1 MGKKVFIPGLNRMA
15 GCVAL
20 RTYAVHAC
28 KLSRIV
34 IYAMLFVGLGSL
46 SAKSD
51 QRLTLSNHRGT
62 LNEFFKAIER
72 QSDYRFFYND
82 ELVSVEKEIYQLDVK
97 NKSVDEVL
105 TSLLANTGLRYK
117 KLDNNL
123 IVISTLELLQSVN
136 ITGTIVDATG
146 EPVIGANVFVK
157 GSNTIGTITDIDGKF
172 TLNVPD
178 YNTVL
183 TISYIGYATQEISVG
198 TQRTFRIVLQE
209 DNLQLDEVTVIAYGT
224 TRKKDLIGSVSTIDA
239 KTIGK
244 QSLSTV
250 TRALEGAVP
259 GVQLSA
265 VDGQPGMDML
275 IRVRGLGSANEAN
288 AYALIVVD
296 GVPALT
302 SDILTTINSKDIES
316 VTVLKD
322 AASTAM
328 YGSRGANGVV
338 LITTKKGTK
347 GKAMVTYE
355 GRFGVNQVSS
365 NGRFDL
371 IENPKD
377 YYEYAWLSIYN
388 DVRYKS
394 SQTMNTNVQNPNM
407 SDQEAREFASQ
418 HLFDYDGSTDPSRFK
433 RNALGNWMLY
443 HVPGAVYTPT
453 GPEDSNDVSATMSG
467 AYLVGTDG
475 RLNPNAQLLFNDRYF
490 DWYFVKRFRQE
501 HNATISGANDKVDY
515 FISTGFLD
523 DPAYVR
529 NAMFKRYSA
538 RGNVNA
544 QVYHWLKAGINAAY
558 SNRTTQM
565 PATRYGR
572 NAGAAGQNLFRW
584 YESGNPLA
592 SVWAHNEDGSYKYD
606 SDGNKIFTSAQGL
619 TYTPLGGMKDGNP
632 TGKTNVMYGAYD
644 LPKLLEMDKDIQTSN
659 DVSFRG
665 YVEAKF
671 LKNFSFTA
679 SVNQDAFFTLRHRY
693 WNNTTG
699 AAVSYRGALGE
710 TFQHIYNLDV
720 QQLLKY
726 DNAFGRHHVDVIAGH
741 EFQLYRQE
749 SANTRY
755 NNSLIPGFDAYAN
768 FVGFNQSSTF
778 VGNGGSKDRFA
789 MESYFGRA
797 NYSYDNKYYGEVS
810 LRGDGSSKFKK
821 PENRWGLFW
830 SVGGGWRISSEK
842 FMASTNGW
850 LNDLKLRGSYGVI
863 GNQNG
868 LGYYSGY
875 QTWGFGASSYTY
887 SGNSWSVPPAN
898 YTLAIG
904 AFPNDA
910 LTWEN
915 VHTLDGA
922 IDFRLFDRISGTVEY
937 YNRTTTN
944 MIWAQPIAFSLGQ
957 RTLDKNTAKMN
968 NYGVEAMLDITLIR
982 NKDLFWS
989 VNLNGTHYRSIIQS
1003 VPAGVGSGEDNTW
1016 EAYNGTFLRGEGK
1029 DFYNMYYYKYCGVDQ
1044 QSGLALYQATVSE
1057 TDLRNAEDNPND
1069 ARFNDVRG
1077 HQPGDIIQTVN
1088 YEIAD
1093 RYEMGSATPD
1103 IIGGFGTTLQYKGF
1117 DLSALF
1123 SFQLGG
1129 LYLSNDFAYNL
1140 YSGTNGQLGVALSS
1154 DLLGNTWTPE
1164 NTGAKFPIQMY
1175 SNDPYTTGCTLG
1187 SWKYTDMALFSAS
1200 YLNMKNLTAGYTVP
1214 ASLLSRIEYVS
1225 NLRVFVT
1232 LDNMYTLTAKKGV
1245 EPRMSLTGGADV
1257 GASPYPYMGSMSV
1270 GIDISF

>member
-1 MGKKVFIPGLNRMA
+1 M
-15 GCVAL
+15 
-20 RTYAVHAC
+20 
-28 KLSRIV
+28 S
-34 IYAMLFVGLGSL
+34 SL
-46 SAKSD
+46 SAKPD
-51 QRLTLSNHRGT
+51 QKLTIRNQKGTLS
-62 LNEFFKAIER
+62 EFFKEIEK

-82 ELVSVEKEIYQLDVK
+82 ELVSIEKKVYQLDVD

-105 TSLLANTGLRYK
+105 TSLLATTGLRYK

-123 IVISTLELLQSVN
+123 IVISTLELLQNVNVTGSV
-136 ITGTIVDATG
+136 TDATG
-146 EPVIGANVFVK
+146 EPVIGANVAVK
-157 GSNTIGTITDIDGKF
+157 GTTIGTITDANGNF
-172 TLNVPD
+172 TLSVPNED
-178 YNTVL
+178 AVL
-183 TISYIGYATQEISVG
+183 MISYIGYATQEIRIG
-198 TQRTFRIVLQE
+198 RQRTIRIVLQE
-209 DNLQLDEVTVIAYGT
+209 DNVALEEVTVIAYGSA
-224 TRKKDLIGSVSTIDA
+224 RKKDLVGSVSTIDA
-239 KTIGK
+239 KTIGL
-244 QSLSTV
+244 QSVSTV
-250 TRALEGAVP
+250 SKALEGAVP
-259 GVQLSA
+259 GVQLSS
-265 VDGQPGMDML
+265 VDGQPGVDML

-288 AYALIVVD
+288 AYALVVVD
-296 GVPALT
+296 GVPSLT
-302 SDILTTINSKDIES
+302 SDVLTTINSKDIES
-316 VTVLKD
+316 ISVLKD

-338 LITTKKGTK
+338 LVTTKKGAK
-347 GKAMVTYE
+347 GKAKVSYE

-365 NGRFDL
+365 NGRFEL
-371 IENPKD
+371 IEDPKD

-394 SQTMNTNVQNPNM
+394 SQAMSTNVQNPNM
-407 SDQEAREFASQ
+407 SDQEAREFASA
-418 HLFDYDGSTDPSRFK
+418 HLFNYYGSTDPSTFR

-443 HVPGAVYTPT
+443 NVPGAKYTTT
-453 GPEDSNDVSATMSG
+453 GNGDNNDSATMSG
-467 AYLVGTDG
+467 AYLVNTDG
-475 RLNPNAQLLFNDRYF
+475 KLNPNAQLLYNDRYL
-490 DWYFVKRFRQE
+490 DWYLVNRTRQE
-501 HNATISGANDKVDY
+501 HNVTISGANDKVDY

-523 DPAYVR
+523 DPAYVQ

-544 QVYHWLKAGINAAY
+544 LVYDWLKAGINAAY

-572 NAGAAGQNLFRW
+572 NPGAIGQNLFRW
-584 YESGNPLA
+584 AMSGNPIA
-592 SVWAHNEDGSYKYD
+592 SVWAHNLDGSYKLD
-606 SDGNKIFTSAQGL
+606 SNGNRIFTSAQGL
-619 TYTPLGGMKDGNP
+619 TDSPLGI
-632 TGKTNVMYGAYD
+632 TNFIYGAYD
-644 LPKLLEMDKDIQTSN
+644 LPKLLETDKDIQTFN

-671 LKNFSFTA
+671 LNDFTFTA
-679 SVNQDAFFTLRHRY
+679 SVNQDAYFLQRHRY
-693 WNNTTG
+693 WNNETG
-699 AAVSYRGALGE
+699 AAVSYLGALGE
-710 TFQHIYNLDV
+710 TYQHIYNLDL

-726 DNAFGRHHVDVIAGH
+726 DKSIGLHQIDVFAGH

-749 SANTRY
+749 NLSIRY
-755 NNSLIPGFDAYAN
+755 NNSLIPGFDTYAN
-768 FVGFNQSSTF
+768 FVGYNQSSTF
-778 VGNGGSKDRFA
+778 GNGGGKDRFA

-797 NYSYDNKYYGEVS
+797 NYSYNNKYYGEVS
-810 LRGDGSSKFKK
+810 LRSDGSSKFKK

-830 SVGGGWRISSEK
+830 SVGGGWRISSED
-842 FMASTNGW
+842 FMASTGEW

-875 QTWGFGASSYTY
+875 QTWGFGASSYNY
-887 SGNSWSVPPAN
+887 SGNSWSVPQAN
-898 YTLAIG
+898 YTLSIG
-904 AFPNDA
+904 GFPNDE

-915 VHTLDGA
+915 VYTLDGA
-922 IDFRLFDRISGTVEY
+922 LEFRIFDRVSGSVEY
-937 YNRTTTN
+937 YNRTTAN

-957 RTLDKNTAKMN
+957 STLDRNTAKMN
-968 NYGVEAMLDITLIR
+968 NYGVEASLNVDLIR
-982 NKDLFWS
+982 SKDLFWS

-1029 DFYNMYYYKYCGVDQ
+1029 DYYNMYYYKYCGVDQ
-1044 QSGLALYQATVSE
+1044 KSGLALYQATVSE
-1057 TDLRNAEDNPND
+1057 TDLENAANNPND

-1077 HQPGDIIQTVN
+1077 HQVGDIIQTVN

-1093 RYEMGSATPD
+1093 RYEMGTATPD

-1140 YSGTNGQLGVALSS
+1140 LNGSNGQLGVALSK

-1164 NTGAKFPIQMY
+1164 NTNAKYPMQMY
-1175 SNDPYTTGCTLG
+1175 SNDPYTTGSTLG
-1187 SWKYTDMALFSAS
+1187 SWKYSDLGLFNAS
-1200 YLNMKNLTAGYTVP
+1200 YLNMKNLTAGYSLP
-1214 ASLLSRIEYVS
+1214 ASLLNRIKYVS
-1225 NLRVFVT
+1225 NLRVFIT

-1257 GASPYPYMGSMSV
+1257 GASPYPYMGSMSL

>member
-1 MGKKVFIPGLNRMA
+1 
-15 GCVAL
+15 
-20 RTYAVHAC
+20 
-28 KLSRIV
+28 
-34 IYAMLFVGLGSL
+34 MLFVGATGL
-46 SAKSD
+46 SAKSG
-51 QRLTLSNHRGT
+51 QKSAVHNHEGAPSEFMEPQQGT
-62 LNEFFKAIER
+62 
-72 QSDYRFFYND
+72 Q
-82 ELVSVEKEIYQLDVK
+82 V
-97 NKSVDEVL
+97 
-105 TSLLANTGLRYK
+105 
-117 KLDNNL
+117 
-123 IVISTLELLQSVN
+123 
-136 ITGTIVDATG
+136 TGTVVDASG
-146 EPVIGANVFVK
+146 DPLPGANVAIK
-157 GSNTIGTITDIDGKF
+157 GTTTGVITDAEGHF
-172 TLNVPD
+172 TLHVP
-178 YNTVL
+178 NSHAVL
-183 TISYIGYATQEISVG
+183 TFSFVGFVTQEVAVG
-198 TQRTFRIVLQE
+198 SQTRFHIVLHE
-209 DNLQLDEVTVIAYGT
+209 DNVALEEVTVIAYGSA
-224 TRKKDLIGSVSTIDA
+224 RKKDLIGSVSTIDS
-239 KTIGK
+239 KVVGL
-244 QSLSTV
+244 QSVSTV
-250 TRALEGAVP
+250 SKALEGAVP

-265 VDGQPGMDML
+265 IDGQPGMDL
-275 IRVRGLGSANEAN
+275 QIRVRGLGSANENSAF
-288 AYALIVVD
+288 ALVVID

-302 SDILTTINSKDIES
+302 GDVLTTVNSKDIES
-316 VTVLKD
+316 ITVLKD

-338 LITTKKGTK
+338 LVTTKKGAK
-347 GKAMVTYE
+347 GKARVAYE

-371 IENPKD
+371 IEDPKD
-377 YYEYAWLSIYN
+377 YYEYAWLSVYN
-388 DVRYKS
+388 DVRYKAL
-394 SQTMNTNVQNPNM
+394 QTMSTNVKNPNM
-407 SDQEAREFASQ
+407 SDQEAREFASA
-418 HLFDYDGSTDPSRFK
+418 HLFDYDGSTDPSKFK

-443 HVPGAVYTPT
+443 DVPGAQYTKT
-453 GPEDSNDVSATMSG
+453 GPNSNDAGATMSG

-475 RLNPNAQLLFNDRYF
+475 KLNPNARLLYNDKYY

-501 HNATISGANDKVDY
+501 HNVTISGANDKVDY

-523 DPAYVR
+523 DPAYVK

-544 QVYHWLKAGINAAY
+544 QVNDWLKAGINASY
-558 SNRTTQM
+558 SNRTTQA

-584 YESGNPLA
+584 YEAGNPLA
-592 SVWAHNEDGSYKYD
+592 SVWAHNLDGSYKLD
-606 SDGNKIFTSAQGL
+606 QNGNKIFTSAQGL
-619 TYTPLGGMKDGNP
+619 TDSPLGV
-632 TGKTNVMYGAYD
+632 TNVLYGAYD
-644 LPKLLEMDKDIQTSN
+644 LEKLLKMDKDVQTSN

-671 LKNFSFTA
+671 LKDFTFTA
-679 SVNQDAFFTLRHRY
+679 FVNQDAFFTLRHRY
-693 WNNTTG
+693 WNSETG
-699 AAVSYRGALGE
+699 AATNYRGAFGE
-710 TFQHIYNLDV
+710 TFQHSYNLDV

-726 DNAFGRHHVDVIAGH
+726 DKSLGRHQIDVVAGH
-741 EFQLYRQE
+741 EYQLYRTE
-749 SANTRY
+749 TMSTKY
-755 NNSLIPGFDAYAN
+755 NNSLIPGFDTYAN

-778 VGNGGSKDRFA
+778 SGNGGGKDRFA

-797 NYSYDNKYYGEVS
+797 NYSYNNKYYGEVS

-821 PENRWGLFW
+821 AENRWGLFW
-830 SVGGGWRISSEK
+830 SVGGGWRISGED
-842 FMASTNGW
+842 FMAGTSEW

-875 QTWGFGASSYTY
+875 QTWTLGASSYTY
-887 SGNSWSVPPAN
+887 SGSSWSVLPAN
-898 YTLAIG
+898 YTLSIG
-904 AFPNDA
+904 GFPNDA

-922 IDFRLFDRISGTVEY
+922 VEFRLFDRIAGTVEY
-937 YNRTTTN
+937 YNRTTVN

-968 NYGVEAMLDITLIR
+968 NYGVEAALDIALIR
-982 NKDLFWS
+982 NKNLFWS
-989 VNLNGTHYRSIIQS
+989 VNLNGTHYRSVIKS
-1003 VPAGVGSGEDNTW
+1003 VPAGVGSGADNTW

-1029 DFYNMYYYKYCGVDQ
+1029 DFYNLYYYKYCGVDQ
-1044 QSGLALYQATVSE
+1044 NTGLALYQATVSAI
-1057 TDLRNAEDNPND
+1057 DLENAANNPND

-1077 HQPGDIIQTVN
+1077 HQVGDIIQTIN

-1117 DLSALF
+1117 DLTALF

-1129 LYLSNDFAYNL
+1129 KYLSNDYAYNL
-1140 YSGTNGQLGVALSS
+1140 YNGNAGQLGIALSK

-1164 NTGAKFPIQMY
+1164 NTAARFPMQMY

-1200 YLNMKNLTAGYTVP
+1200 YLNMKNLTAGYTLP
-1214 ASLLSRIEYVS
+1214 ASLLNRIGYIS

-1232 LDNMYTLTAKKGV
+1232 LDNMYTLTAKSGL

-1257 GASPYPYMGSMSV
+1257 GASPYPYMSSMSA